1 MIVET
6 EIDRLESESFADIEA
21 TLEGRVFDVTLRE
34 FFSRILV
41 AGVIVPNQD
50 GALPTTFGSSA
61 NSFFR
66 NRGCVSVFDFRG
78 PVTDEIKDFRRR
90 CWPFRPALP
99 RGGGIA
105 MLIFDRALERQ
116 LIPWS
121 RWTEEAKLDR
131 AVLSEMVVPH
141 VEAGHPG
148 PISIHSVERVILL
161 RVREDPSSIMAMM
174 RNAMHPNSCG

>member
-78 PVTDEIKDFRRR
+78 
-90 CWPFRPALP
+90 
-99 RGGGIA
+99 
-105 MLIFDRALERQ
+105 Q
-116 LIPWS
+116 S
-121 RWTEEAKLDR
+121 RTKSKTSDGA
-131 AVLSEMVVPH
+131 
-141 VEAGHPG
+141 AGHFDQLYRG
-148 PISIHSVERVILL
+148 AE
-161 RVREDPSSIMAMM
+161 A
-174 RNAMHPNSCG
+174 